1 MYSGENEGRLVVWPV
16 QLVVHVLENGMMVER
31 SLVVVEE
38 LEIQPYQL
46 VPHKASALYG
56 GRSLLAAGDPF
67 PFLESD
73 RLLPFQFCTILKNN
87 NKMIYVII
95 ARQTI
100 RSMIIF
106 KSNFANN
113 ANSNKMGNT
122 NLKFMITG

>member
-46 VPHKASALYG
+46 VPHKALYG
-56 GRSLLAAGDPF
+56 GSSLLAAGDPF

-73 RLLPFQFCTILKNN
+73 ERFC
-87 NKMIYVII
+87 
-95 ARQTI
+95 
-100 RSMIIF
+100 
-106 KSNFANN
+106 
-113 ANSNKMGNT
+113 
-122 NLKFMITG
+122 